1 MTGESS
7 PSRKS
12 TQKLTA
18 SIRLTSCASV
28 AGTERGAY
36 LLYTDQSRPRN
47 QGLNPH
53 RSASSYI
60 VILGIIMEQYPE
72 SREIHVRLRSDRR
85 SDWKSITHLQLDHLE
100 EVSLGAWHGK
110 ELFLGDELGEH
121 GLQQRLQLLEVR
133 GQSGKLG
140 EGI

>member
-1 MTGESS
+1 
-7 PSRKS
+7 
-12 TQKLTA
+12 
-18 SIRLTSCASV
+18 
-28 AGTERGAY
+28 
-36 LLYTDQSRPRN
+36 
-47 QGLNPH
+47 
-53 RSASSYI
+53 
-60 VILGIIMEQYPE
+60 MEQYPE